1 MTGQDIP
8 TTVDVARRDAAR
20 SIEYSR
26 IRREGRGFQSGGL
39 PFAAQRLARRLK
51 RFILFAI
58 AGMVALFAA
67 AGIIGAIL
75 DGIGIFGALAVFL
88 AIPLV
93 IYLAFGMSRE
103 KPVQATTIVQA
114 SLPQLAQRTRSWID
128 QQRPALPAPAAT
140 LADEIGRKIAA
151 LQPQLDTLSANA
163 PEAIELRRLVGEELP
178 ELVEGY
184 KRVPVN
190 MRRRDRNGRVADQE
204 LIDGMKLL
212 EEEVDDLAQAIAARD
227 MDSLSSHKRYL
238 ELRYR
243 GDEA

>member
-1 MTGQDIP
+1 MSAQDAP
-8 TTVDVARRDAAR
+8 TTVDIARRDAQR
-20 SIEYSR
+20 SMHYSR
-26 IRREGRGFQSGGL
+26 MRREGRGFQSGGL

-67 AGIIGAIL
+67 AGLLGAIL
-75 DGIGIFGALAVFL
+75 DGIGIFGVLAVFL

-151 LQPQLDTLSANA
+151 LQPQLDTLAANS
-163 PEAIELRRLVGEELP
+163 PEAVELRRLVGEELP